1 MKKQQHIL
9 VALVQNHPGVLNR
22 VASLF
27 RRRAFNID
35 SLTVGR
41 TERDDISRMTIVV
54 DGENTDVEQVV
65 KQLYKVIEV
74 LKVSE
79 ITADP
84 TVVTEIALIKVAAN
98 ASQRPEIASLAEI
111 FRARIEDVAADSMI
125 VEVTGSEQKIE
136 NLLNLLRPYGIKEMV
151 RTEAVAMTRG
161 SSVARPSEV
170 VLEAAG

>member
-1 MKKQQHIL
+1 MKRQHIL
-9 VALVQNHPGVLNR
+9 VALMENQPGVLNR
-22 VASLF
+22 VVSLF

-41 TERDDISRMTIVV
+41 TERSDVSRMTVVV
-54 DGENTDVEQVV
+54 DGETTDVEQVI

-84 TVVTEIALIKVAAN
+84 NVVSEMALIKVS
-98 ASQRPEIASLAEI
+98 ASVGQRVEIATLVEV
-111 FRARIEDVAADSMI
+111 FRSKIVDVAADSMI
-125 VEVTGSEQKIE
+125 VEVTGAEEKIE

-151 RTEAVAMTRG
+151 RAGAIAMTRG
-161 SSVARPSEV
+161 ASVSRLNEV
-170 VLEAAG
+170 GIEAAG

>member
-1 MKKQQHIL
+1 MKRQHIL

-22 VASLF
+22 VVSLF

-41 TERDDISRMTIVV
+41 TERSDVSRMTVVV
-54 DGENTDVEQVV
+54 DGENTDVEQVI

-84 TVVTEIALIKVAAN
+84 SVVTELALIKVTASV
-98 ASQRPEIASLAEI
+98 SQRAEIATLVEV
-111 FRARIEDVAADSMI
+111 FRCKIVDVAADSMI
-125 VEVTGSEQKIE
+125 VEVTGSEDKIE

-151 RTEAVAMTRG
+151 RAGAVAMTRG
-161 SSVARPSEV
+161 ASVSRISDAT
-170 VLEAAG
+170 LEAAS